1 MSDVLTIAIAGASAS
16 GKTLLASTIVDE
28 LTKECPGQSIAVLRE
43 DMYYRDQTHLSVE
56 QRELT
61 NYDHPDA
68 FEHTLLLEQ
77 LRRLKAGLAVESPI
91 YDFTDHNRSSDTRAV
106 KPAKVI
112 LVEGILVLGD
122 QSLLPEFDI
131 KVFVDTALDICLLR
145 RIQRDVKDRGRNIES
160 VAEQYH
166 ATVRPMYFEYI
177 APSRAYA
184 DVVVTNG
191 GMNRVA
197 IDMIKSRIKP
207 LLMEQAS

>member
-1 MSDVLTIAIAGASAS
+1 MSEVLTIAIAGASAS
-16 GKTLLASTIVDE
+16 GKTLLATTIVEE
-28 LTKECPGQSIAVLRE
+28 LTKECQRQSIAMLRE
-43 DMYYRDQTHLSVE
+43 DMYYRDQTQLSASERE
-56 QRELT
+56 QT

-68 FEHTLLLEQ
+68 FEHSLMLKHLQ
-77 LRRLKAGLAVESPI
+77 SLKAGQAVKSPI
-91 YDFTDHNRSSDTRAV
+91 YDFTIHNRSAQTRRV
-106 KPAKVI
+106 EPARVV

-122 QSLLPEFDI
+122 SRLLPEFDI

-145 RIQRDVKDRGRNIES
+145 RIQRDVKDRGRSLES

-177 APSRAYA
+177 APSRSQA

-207 LLMEQAS
+207 LLM